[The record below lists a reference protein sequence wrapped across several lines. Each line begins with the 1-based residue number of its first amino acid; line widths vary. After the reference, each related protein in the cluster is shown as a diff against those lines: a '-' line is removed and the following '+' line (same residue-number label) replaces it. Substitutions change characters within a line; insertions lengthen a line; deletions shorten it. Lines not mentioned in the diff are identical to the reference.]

1 MIEVLDDTNSNILE
15 FRLSGVVTANDY
27 EEVLIPTIK
36 NKLKK
41 YPKIRV
47 LYQVTEKFESYELA
61 AMIDDAK
68 AGLLF
73 FNAWEKIAVV
83 SDIDWIINGVKV
95 FSFMVPG
102 EVKTFGNSKLEEA
115 REWLRAKNIN
125 LDISFNEQN
134 KIVTLEPKGELTK
147 DDFDYAKK
155 IIDALIEKYEKLNGI
170 IIYTK
175 DFPWW
180 DSFGAL
186 ISHLE
191 FIKEHHKHIKKLA
204 FVTNSV
210 VGELAQKVGSHF
222 VNAEVKNFDYD
233 ELENAKKWIM
243 QK

>member
-1 MIEVLDDTNSNILE
+1 MIEVLDDTSSNILE
-15 FRLSGVVTANDY
+15 FRLSGVVTAKDY
-27 EEVLIPTIK
+27 EEVLIPTIE
-36 NKLKK
+36 NKLKS

-47 LYQVTEKFESYELA
+47 LYQVTDKFDSYELG
-61 AMIDDAK
+61 AMLDDAK

-83 SDIDWIINGVKV
+83 SDVDWIINGVKA

-102 EVKTFGNSKLEEA
+102 VVKTFSNSKLKEA

-125 LDISFNEQN
+125 LDVSFSDKD

-147 DDFDYAKK
+147 DDFKYAKE
-155 IIDALIEKYEKLNGI
+155 IIDPLIEKYEKLNGI
-170 IIYTK
+170 IIHTK
-175 DFPWW
+175 DFPGWA
-180 DSFGAL
+180 SFGAL
-186 ISHLE
+186 INHLE

-222 VNAEVKNFDYD
+222 VNAEVKNFDYEQLD
-233 ELENAKKWIM
+233 NAKKWIVN
-243 QK
+243 